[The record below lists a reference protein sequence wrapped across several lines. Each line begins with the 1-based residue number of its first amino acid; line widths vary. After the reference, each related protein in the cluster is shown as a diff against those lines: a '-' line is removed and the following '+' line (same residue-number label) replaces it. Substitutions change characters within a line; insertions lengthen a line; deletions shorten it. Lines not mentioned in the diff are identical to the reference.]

1 MARPEGYDKPRTPPG
16 TPPVIDPDAKPK
28 SSEEM
33 EADGEEEGDV
43 LGNRSDPD
51 EIDTELSETLRKRQ
65 DRDGAGEEELD
76 SMTPETLLP
85 PD

>member
-1 MARPEGYDKPRTPPG
+1 MARPEGYDNPRTPRG
-16 TPPVIDPDAKPK
+16 TPPVIDPDARPK
-28 SSEEM
+28 SPEEM
-33 EADGEEEGDV
+33 EAEGEAEGDV
-43 LGNRSDPD
+43 IGNRADPGATDTGLSD
-51 EIDTELSETLRKRQ
+51 TLRKRQ